1 MPESII
7 EQIEN
12 QFSARISTT
21 ESVGSVDFQQILL
34 TKVTRLGNRFS
45 LIGCHFLY
53 QKSLGVDLIYMEDK
67 QILFVT
73 VNADLQQVG

>member
-7 EQIEN
+7 EQIQN
-12 QFSARISTT
+12 QFSARIFTT

-45 LIGCHFLY
+45 LIGYHIKLHDA
-53 QKSLGVDLIYMEDK
+53 KLGLNYA
-67 QILFVT
+67 T
-73 VNADLQQVG
+73 W